1 MDGTVF
7 IHTNEKQL
15 IGAIVGAHSMRRNSR
30 RPGDFD
36 IRIIECRDHPFLA
49 AHEGRAFLR
58 DGTTRIWKNDDLQS
72 FTPLRFLPPEL
83 MGFRGRAVVTDP
95 DVFAVGDVHELLTRD
110 MCGKAILCRARAGLK
125 QYASSVMLLD
135 CARLEHWRCEED
147 FEELFALR
155 RDYMDWI
162 SLRGEDP
169 ATIGLLEPEWNDFD
183 VLTPRTRLLHTTKR
197 RTQPWKT
204 GLPVD
209 FTPSARHLD
218 RSLGG
223 RLRRMARSLKG
234 KRPPGEVYEPHPVPA
249 VEEFF
254 FRLLAECLDQGL
266 VTESLLREHMA
277 HDYIRHDAFERSA
290 QARRRTA
297 A

>member
-15 IGAIVGAHSMRRNSR
+15 VGAIVSGHSMRRNSR
-30 RPGDFD
+30 RPADFEV
-36 IRIIECRDHPFLA
+36 RIIECKDHPFLQ
-49 AHEGRAFLR
+49 AHEGQAFLR
-58 DGTTRIWKNDDLQS
+58 DGTTRIWNNDDLQS
-72 FTPLRFLPPEL
+72 FTPLRFMPPAL
-83 MGFRGRAVVTDP
+83 MGFQGRAIVTDP

-110 MCGKAILCRARAGLK
+110 MHGMAILCRERPGFK
-125 QYASSVMLLD
+125 HYASSVMLLD
-135 CARLEHWRCEED
+135 CARLEHWRCEAE
-147 FEELFALR
+147 FEELFAMR
-155 RDYMDWI
+155 RDYTDWI
-162 SLRGEDP
+162 SLHGESP

-183 VLTPRTRLLHTTKR
+183 VMTPRTRLLHTTKR

-209 FTPSARHLD
+209 FTPSARHLN

-234 KRPPGEVYEPHPVPA
+234 KRRPDEVYEPHPVPA

-254 FRLLAECLDQGL
+254 FRLLAECLDLGL
-266 VTESLLREHMA
+266 VTEALLKDHMA
-277 HDYIRHDAFERSA
+277 RDYIRHDAFDRVA
-290 QARRRTA
+290 QVRRRA
-297 A
+297 AA